1 MNEDRTNELIERLQ
15 SQGVPRIPRAVARGF
30 MLIAGGDVLQ
40 AIVSRNSIFPEI
52 ETSDLVNLFGIFQFW
67 NF

>member
-1 MNEDRTNELIERLQ
+1 MNEDQTNELIERLQ

-40 AIVSRNSIFPEI
+40 AM
-52 ETSDLVNLFGIFQFW
+52 
-67 NF
+67 

>member
-1 MNEDRTNELIERLQ
+1 MPIKMPGDREFDETEKRKILFWIDIDKMNEDQTNELIERLQ

-40 AIVSRNSIFPEI
+40 AM
-52 ETSDLVNLFGIFQFW
+52 
-67 NF
+67 